1 MMKYLKNFLLLLLFT
16 SSSIF
21 SNDISSAAKKAKE
34 SVILI
39 TVFSSKIIN
48 GKTVYYKTGYGSGTV
63 ISSKGHVITN
73 YHVVKKG
80 DYYIATLSDGTE
92 TEFEKFTSGNYFRF
106 DYETDLALM
115 KLKHGNY
122 IPIELADSSN
132 SSEGETVI
140 AVGNPYGLRHSIT
153 SGIISSMGRCDI
165 GFSAVED
172 FIQTDVPINP
182 GNSGGPLINL
192 NGQMIGINS
201 AIRTS
206 TGSFQGIS
214 FAIPSYIVKKV
225 AEDLLLYERVRRG
238 WIGILVKEEFE
249 SDKRNV
255 KIISIT
261 SGSPADIAGLRKGDL
276 IKEADG
282 ILINSKGSLIRLIKN
297 KNIDTELFLTVS
309 RNGILLDKKIFFS
322 ENIADKNMHNDKI
335 RKKYGFS
342 VSKDSDGV
350 PVVSDVSSFSKIESL
365 EIGDSIIAVNG
376 KKTPDMTTFLK
387 RMKIY
392 SYKIESV
399 IIKRGTEHYLL
410 KPEE

>member
-1 MMKYLKNFLLLLLFT
+1 MKVLKTILLLLFC
-16 SSSIF
+16 SFSLIY
-21 SNDISSAAKKAKE
+21 SNDISYAAKKAKE

-39 TVFSSKIIN
+39 TVFSSKTIN
-48 GKTVYYKTGYGSGTV
+48 GKTIYSKTGYGSGTI
-63 ISSKGHVITN
+63 ISSKGHVVTN

-92 TEFEKFTSGNYFRF
+92 TEFERLESSDYFRY
-106 DYETDLALM
+106 DCETDLALM
-115 KLKHGNY
+115 RLKQGKF
-122 IPIELADSSN
+122 IPVELADSSN

-206 TGSFQGIS
+206 NGSFQGIS

-225 AEDLLLYERVRRG
+225 AEDLLLYKRVRRG

-249 SDKRNV
+249 DDKRNV

-261 SGSPADIAGLRKGDL
+261 SGSPAEKAGLKKGDI

-282 ILINSKGSLIRLIKN
+282 ILINSKGSLIRIIKN
-297 KNIDTELFLTVS
+297 KDIDTELFITVS
-309 RNGILLDKKIFFS
+309 RKGILLDKKLFFS
-322 ENIADKNMHNDKI
+322 ENITETNGSYERI
-335 RKKYGFS
+335 RQKYGFS
-342 VSKDSDGV
+342 VSKDSDGL
-350 PVVSDVSSFSKIESL
+350 PVISDVSSFSKIESL
-365 EIGDSIIAVNG
+365 EVGDAIVAVNG
-376 KKTPDMTTFLK
+376 RKTPDMTTFLK
-387 RMKIY
+387 RIRSN
-392 SYKIESV
+392 SYRINNV
-399 IIKRGTEHYLL
+399 LIKRGSEHYFF
-410 KPEE
+410 KSED

>member
-1 MMKYLKNFLLLLLFT
+1 MKALKIILLILFCT
-16 SSSIF
+16 SSQIY
-21 SNDISSAAKKAKE
+21 SNDISHAAKKAKE

-39 TVFSSKIIN
+39 TVFSSKLIN
-48 GKTVYYKTGYGSGTV
+48 GKIVYSKTGYGSGTI
-63 ISSKGHVITN
+63 ISSKGHVVTN

-92 TEFEKFTSGNYFRF
+92 TEFEQLESNDYFRY
-106 DYETDLALM
+106 DSETDLALM
-115 KLKHGNY
+115 RLKPGGY

-192 NGQMIGINS
+192 KGQMIGINS

-206 TGSFQGIS
+206 NGSFQGIS

-225 AEDLLLYERVRRG
+225 AEDLLTYKRVRRG

-249 SDKRNV
+249 DDKRNV

-261 SGSPADIAGLRKGDL
+261 SGSPAQKAGLKKGDI

-282 ILINSKGSLIRLIKN
+282 TLINSKGSLIRIIKN
-297 KNIDTELFLTVS
+297 KDIDTELFLTIS
-309 RNGILLDKKIFFS
+309 RKGILLDKKLFFS
-322 ENIADKNMHNDKI
+322 ENITETNGSYDRI
-335 RKKYGFS
+335 RQKYGFS
-342 VSKDSDGV
+342 VSKDSDGLAV
-350 PVVSDVSSFSKIESL
+350 ISDVSSFSKIESL
-365 EIGDSIIAVNG
+365 EVGDSILAVNG

-387 RMKIY
+387 RIRSN
-392 SYKIESV
+392 SYRINSV
-399 IIKRGTEHYLL
+399 LIKRGSEHYFF
-410 KPEE
+410 KSED

>member
-1 MMKYLKNFLLLLLFT
+1 MKYFKISLLLLLLM

-21 SNDISSAAKKAKE
+21 ANNISSAAKKAKE

-39 TVFSSKIIN
+39 TVFSSKTIN
-48 GKTVYYKTGYGSGTV
+48 GKTVYYKTGYGSGTI

-73 YHVVKKG
+73 YHVIKKG

-92 TEFEKFTSGNYFRF
+92 TEFDKFTSDDYFRF

-115 KLKHGNY
+115 KLKPGNY
-122 IPIELADSSN
+122 IPVELADSSS

-153 SGIISSMGRCDI
+153 SGIISSTGRCDI
-165 GFSAVED
+165 GFSAIED

-206 TGSFQGIS
+206 NGAFQGIS

-225 AEDLLLYERVRRG
+225 AEDLLLYKRVRRG
-238 WIGILVKEEFE
+238 WIGILVKEDFE
-249 SDKRNV
+249 IDKRNV
-255 KIISIT
+255 RIISIT
-261 SGSPADIAGLRKGDL
+261 SGSPAEIAGLRKGDL

-282 ILINSKGSLIRLIKN
+282 IIINSKGSLIRLIKN
-297 KNIDTELFLTVS
+297 KALDTELFLIVS
-309 RNGILLDKKIFFS
+309 RNGILYDKKIFFS
-322 ENIADKNMHNDKI
+322 ENVGDKNIPDDKI

-342 VSKDSDGV
+342 VSRDSEGF

-387 RMKIY
+387 RMKLN

-399 IIKRGTEHYLL
+399 IIRRGTEHYLL